1 MMARK
6 WIKGNPSTL
15 MVELEIGIATK
26 ENNVEVPQK
35 LKKELP
41 YALAIPLLCIYPRNM
56 KTLIQKDTCTP
67 CS

>member
-1 MMARK
+1 MMVRK
-6 WIKGNPSTL
+6 WKKGNTSTL

-26 ENNVEVPQK
+26 ENNMEVPKK
-35 LKKELP
+35 LKIDLS
-41 YALAIPLLCIYPRNM
+41 YALAIPLLCIYPRKM

>member
-26 ENNVEVPQK
+26 ENNVGVPQK
-35 LKKELP
+35 LKTELP
-41 YALAIPLLCIYPRNM
+41 YALAIPLLCIYTRNM
-56 KTLIQKDTCTP
+56 KTLI
-67 CS
+67 

>member
-35 LKKELP
+35 LKTELL
-41 YALAIPLLCIYPRNM
+41 YDML
-56 KTLIQKDTCTP
+56 
-67 CS
+67 